1 MPWEGKQEEAE
12 VSPREAYKG
21 DPRELCA
28 YLVGALLTLLF
39 IQAIP
44 CHFGQDRIQGVILQ
58 VQPLQA
64 LKRRGGETG

>member
-1 MPWEGKQEEAE
+1 MPWEEKQEAEA
-12 VSPREAYKG
+12 SPREAYKG
-21 DPRELCA
+21 DPGELRA
-28 YLVGALLTLLF
+28 YLVGTLLTLLF

-64 LKRRGGETG
+64 LKRRGREAG